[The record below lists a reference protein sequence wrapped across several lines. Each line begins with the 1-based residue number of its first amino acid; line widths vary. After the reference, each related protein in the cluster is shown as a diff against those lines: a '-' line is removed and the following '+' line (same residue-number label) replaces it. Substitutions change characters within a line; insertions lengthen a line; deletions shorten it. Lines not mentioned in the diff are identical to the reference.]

1 MGALVRI
8 LICLPTELGAARGNS
23 VAARRLKAGFEAAG
37 HAVTVL
43 SRCEAMTAGEAAARA
58 ADAAP
63 DAILVMHAWRCAAAC
78 EGIRAACAAPIVVSM
93 RGTDA
98 NEMLYDA
105 VLGPAIRVLLDTCAA
120 IAVFSEPMRA
130 ALAAAAPACAHKL
143 RVIPNG
149 LVIHECAVDYRAR
162 LGIPA
167 EAMVFAG
174 LGGLRAVK
182 RAAWVAARIAELGRE
197 LPSVRYL
204 HAGPDVEPEEAEEL
218 RRLSRADPRIRAI
231 GAIPHEETV
240 AFLRAA
246 DIFVS
251 GSRSEGMPHA
261 VREAMLAGVPALLSA
276 IEGHL
281 LMAEPEREA
290 LFFDGAESFARQ
302 ARRLVRDP
310 ALRARLGASARERM
324 RGAVRN
330 EDEAAAYLRLL
341 APGPRAGDVV

>member
-1 MGALVRI
+1 MRI
-8 LICLPTELGAARGNS
+8 LICLPNDLAAARGNS

-37 HAVTVL
+37 HSVAVL
-43 SRCEAMTAGEAAARA
+43 ARCEETAAADAAARA

-63 DAILVMHAWRCAAAC
+63 DAVLVMHAWRCAAAC
-78 EGIRAACAAPIVVSM
+78 EGIRAACEAPIVVSM

-105 VLGPAIRVLLDTCAA
+105 VLGPAIRALLDACAA

-130 ALAAAAPACAHKL
+130 ALAAAAPPCAHKL
-143 RVIPNG
+143 HVIPNG

-197 LPSVRYL
+197 VPSVRYL
-204 HAGPDVEPEEAEEL
+204 HAGPDIEPEAAEEL
-218 RRLSRADPRIRAI
+218 RRLARADPRVRTV
-231 GAIPHEETV
+231 GAIPHEEAA

-246 DIFVS
+246 DVFVS

-261 VREAMLAGVPALLSA
+261 VREAMLLGMPALLSA
-276 IEGHL
+276 IEGHR

-310 ALRARLGASARERM
+310 ALRARLGAAARERV
-324 RGAVRN
+324 RGALRN
-330 EDEAAAYLRLL
+330 EEETAAYLRIL
-341 APGPRAGDVV
+341 AAGSRAGDVV